1 MKKIFTFAL
10 AVLLMSTANAQTQ
23 KGDIDKD
30 GKITVSDITALI
42 NIYLNQGAEEKADTT
57 LFHEFTGYIFV
68 TSAYFKDSYYGND
81 AKLAV
86 YKTSAGEYIVTFSD
100 PTWGDATFS
109 NVTVGQELSGEG
121 SLTMAYRGKVSTY
134 PATIGGPMH
143 TPVITMP
150 DVMGGTTI
158 TFHPGTAPA
167 AFTTAGNYD
176 GTNTVVV
183 GGQFSYTADVT
194 YKITANAD
202 GTINIFV
209 PEFTLEKTLMG
220 DVTMGSYTISNVAWD
235 EKKGS
240 FYRDYSEDGL
250 SFHMTAVNNGTTTID
265 SDYTFNK
272 DNVVSIEAQP
282 TEGGIKII
290 NNFQPGAMPFPIV
303 ATFEGP
309 KSPNLR

>member
-1 MKKIFTFAL
+1 MT
-10 AVLLMSTANAQTQ
+10 
-23 KGDIDKD
+23 
-30 GKITVSDITALI
+30 
-42 NIYLNQGAEEKADTT
+42 
-57 LFHEFTGYIFV
+57 H
-68 TSAYFKDSYYGND
+68 
-81 AKLAV
+81 
-86 YKTSAGEYIVTFSD
+86 
-100 PTWGDATFS
+100 
-109 NVTVGQELSGEG
+109 
-121 SLTMAYRGKVSTY
+121 
-134 PATIGGPMH
+134 
-143 TPVITMP
+143 
-150 DVMGGTTI
+150 
-158 TFHPGTAPA
+158 
-167 AFTTAGNYD
+167 
-176 GTNTVVV
+176 
-183 GGQFSYTADVT
+183 
-194 YKITANAD
+194 D

-250 SFHMTAVNNGTTTID
+250 SFHMTADNNGTTTID